1 MKQATKIRQ
10 APDYYTSGIL
20 RGDRVILAQG
30 ITIIESTRPEDRELA
45 VSILNAI
52 LPSTGKSI
60 RIGISGPPGVGKSTF
75 IEAFGQHIISTG
87 KKIAVLT
94 VDPSSQVTKGS
105 ILGDKTRM
113 NELATNPNAFIRPS
127 ASADALG
134 GVAHKTRESILLCE
148 AAGYDVVLIETVGV
162 GQSEVAV
169 KNMTDVFLLLMLAGS
184 GDELQGIKKG
194 IMEMADVMVITKADG
209 DNLKRAKEARA
220 EFQQAV
226 HLLFSGN
233 TTWTPKVLTASAL
246 QNEGISETWKTILDF
261 VDVLHKHGLFD
272 ETRQRQHV
280 SHMHEHFNLMLRT
293 EIEQNTELEKIRL
306 RLEEKVRTN
315 RISPTEAGDAL
326 FQAFRSYLKT
336 RTGIKGLRD

>member
-10 APDYYTSGIL
+10 GSDYYSTGIL
-20 RGDRVILAQG
+20 RGERVILAQA
-30 ITIIESTRPEDRELA
+30 ITVVESTRPEDRLLA
-45 VSILNAI
+45 ASILNTV

-75 IEAFGQHIISTG
+75 IEAFGQHIIATG

-94 VDPSSQVTKGS
+94 IDPSSQLTKGS

-113 NELATNPNAFIRPS
+113 NELATNPQAFIRPS

-209 DNLKRAKEARA
+209 DNLKRAREARN

-226 HLLFSGN
+226 QLLFSGQA
-233 TTWTPKVLTASAL
+233 TWIPKVLTASAI
-246 QNEGISETWKTILDF
+246 QNEGIAEIWETILDF
-261 VDVLHKHGLFD
+261 VGVLRTHGLFD
-272 ETRQRQHV
+272 ETRRRQHV
-280 SHMHEHFNLMLRT
+280 SHMHEHFNLLLRT
-293 EIEQNTELEKIRL
+293 ELDQNAELEKIRL
-306 RLEEKVRTN
+306 RLEADVRDN
-315 RISPTEAGDAL
+315 RVSPTDAGSSL
-326 FQAFRSYLKT
+326 FQAFRSFLRKT
-336 RTGIKGLRD
+336 S

>member
-1 MKQATKIRQ
+1 MKQATKIRH
-10 APDYYTSGIL
+10 APDYYSSGIL
-20 RGDRVILAQG
+20 RGDRVVLAQA
-30 ITIIESTRPEDRELA
+30 ITIIESTRPEDRQLA
-45 VSILNAI
+45 ASILNAI

-94 VDPSSQVTKGS
+94 IDPSSQVTKGS

-113 NELATNPNAFIRPS
+113 NDLATNPNAFIRPS

-233 TTWTPKVLTASAL
+233 ATWIPKVLTASAI
-246 QNEGISETWKTILDF
+246 QHEGIAETWQTILDF
-261 VDVLHKHGLFD
+261 VDVLQKNGRFD
-272 ETRQRQHV
+272 ETRQSQHV
-280 SHMHEHFNLMLRT
+280 SHLHEHFNLMLRT
-293 EIEQNTELEKIRL
+293 ELEQNKELEKIRL
-306 RLEEKVRTN
+306 RLEEDVRTN
-315 RISPTEAGDAL
+315 RISPTDAGNTL
-326 FQAFRSYLKT
+326 FEAFRSYLKT
-336 RTGIKGLRD
+336 NS